1 VSPLG
6 PVLAGTRILVT
17 AQRRAED
24 LSNALE
30 RRGAEVRIAAAL
42 GVESH
47 IDEDAL
53 LAHTR
58 RMIEKPVD
66 VVVVTTGIGFRGWMD
81 TAEAAGLGEEL
92 VTALGQTRLI
102 ARGPKARGALQA
114 AGLIPDWVAESE
126 TSIEIADFLCTEG
139 VSGQTIA
146 VQHHGAGDDGLE
158 SRLFESGAHPFGL
171 VVYRWGPPPDKE
183 AVDESV
189 RACAVGTFDA
199 VVFTSAP
206 AAAAWLT
213 SVAEAKAHDA
223 ILNLAKDG
231 KLLMAA
237 VGPVT
242 AGPLRFAGF
251 DPLVPDRGRL
261 GSLVRAIIM
270 KLGDDHDGITTPAG
284 QLRVRASAATLNH
297 VVLPLSPGS
306 FSVLRVLAETPG
318 VVRSREELLKVLPG
332 ESNDPHTAEVAVARL
347 REAIGS
353 PSIINTVVKRGYQ
366 LIGEHA

>member
-1 VSPLG
+1 MSSLG

-24 LSNALE
+24 LANALE
-30 RRGAEVRIAAAL
+30 RRGARVRIAAAL

-47 IDEDAL
+47 IDEEAL

-58 RMIEKPVD
+58 RLIAEPVD
-66 VVVVTTGIGFRGWMD
+66 IVVVTTGIGFRGWMD
-81 TAEAAGLGEEL
+81 TAEAAGLGEDL
-92 VTALGQTRLI
+92 AAALGRTRLI

-114 AGLIPDWVAESE
+114 AGLLPDWVAESE
-126 TSIEIADFLCTEG
+126 TSAEIAEFLCTEG
-139 VSGQTIA
+139 VSGQTVA

-158 SRLFESGAHPFGL
+158 SRLFQAGAHPFGL

-206 AAAAWLT
+206 AAAAWLA
-213 SVAEAKAHDA
+213 SVDEAGARDA
-223 ILNLAKDG
+223 IARLAKDG

-242 AGPLRFAGF
+242 AEPLRTAGF
-251 DPLVPDRGRL
+251 DPLIPDRGRL
-261 GSLVRAIIM
+261 GSLVRALIM
-270 KLGDDHDGITTPAG
+270 TLGDDDGGITTPAG
-284 QLRVRASAATLNH
+284 RLRLRASAATLDH

-306 FSVLRVLAETPG
+306 LAVLRALAESPG
-318 VVRSREELLKVLPG
+318 VVRSREQLLTVLPG
-332 ESNDPHTAEVAVARL
+332 SSRDPHTAEVAVARL

-353 PSIINTVVKRGYQ
+353 PAIVHTVVKRGYQ
-366 LIGEHA
+366 LLGARA